1 MRFILDLHT
10 HTIASGHAYSTLNEN
25 ISAAK
30 KKGLKLLGVSDHA
43 PNMPGSTQSYYFGNL
58 KVLPEVIEGLRVLK
72 GVELNILNSAG
83 DIDLSDQDM
92 KYLDY
97 AIASLHIPCFKDLG
111 ATENTNALINAM
123 KHPKVNIIGHPDDG
137 RYPLEH
143 ERLVIAAKENNVLL
157 EVNNSSLSPIAARQ
171 NARENYLILLELCA
185 KYQVPVIFGSDAHYV
200 SDIGNFENAIKL
212 IDEVNFPKELI
223 VNNDINRLMKYL
235 NRSQEV

>member
-1 MRFILDLHT
+1 MRYILDLHT
-10 HTIASGHAYSTLNEN
+10 HTTASGHAYSTLNEN
-25 ISAAK
+25 ILAAK

-43 PNMPGSTQSYYFGNL
+43 PKMPGSTQEYYFGNL
-58 KVLPEVIEGLRVLK
+58 KVLPKVIEGLRVLK
-72 GVELNILNSAG
+72 GVELNILNSSG
-83 DIDLSDQDM
+83 DIDLSDHDM
-92 KYLDY
+92 KHLDY
-97 AIASLHIPCFKDLG
+97 AIASLHIPCFENLG

-157 EVNNSSLSPIAARQ
+157 EVNNSSLSPIAVRQ

-200 SDIGNFENAIKL
+200 CDVGNFENAVKL
-212 IDEVNFPKELI
+212 IEEVNFPKNLI
-223 VNNDINRLMKYL
+223 VNNDINRLMTYL
-235 NRSQEV
+235 NQSQEA